1 MKKVVSVGVL
11 NVDVLLY
18 VNEFCKPD
26 GENAVNDF
34 SVCSGGQAGNI
45 AAGLGKLGKKAF
57 FFGNIGEDSH
67 TAMLKKDF
75 DACNVDY
82 SFAKN
87 IDKPN
92 NSAYCLIDK
101 TGERMLYVHNNTD
114 FSACD
119 FSDELLRDAEF
130 IVFSSIIKD
139 DVVDLY
145 VDIARRAKEKGIKI
159 AMDPGNILAK
169 LGFEKLKPLLELCNI
184 IFPSLGEAE
193 MLVGSLDSIN
203 KLTDIVP
210 HVLVTC
216 GKDGI
221 RYFQKEKE
229 MQHFLAKPFKEN
241 RKIVDSAGA
250 GDCFAAA
257 CVAGLMDNKNVEDSI
272 VFALLASKLSLAK
285 KGARAMPSVEEIN
298 EFDLE

>member
-1 MKKVVSVGVL
+1 MKKVVCIGAL

-18 VNEFCKPD
+18 VDEFCKPD
-26 GENAVNDF
+26 GENAINNF

-57 FFGNIGEDSH
+57 FFGNIGDDSH

-75 DACNVDY
+75 DDCNVNY
-82 SFAKN
+82 SFAKK

-92 NSAYCLIDK
+92 NSVYCLIDK
-101 TGERMLYVHNNTD
+101 TGERMLYVQNNTD
-114 FSACD
+114 FSASD
-119 FSDELLRDAEF
+119 FSDELLENTEF
-130 IVFSSIIKD
+130 IVFSSLIKD
-139 DVVDLY
+139 DIVKIY
-145 VDIARRAKEKGIKI
+145 VDIARRAKVKGVKI

-169 LGFEKLKPLLELCNI
+169 LGFDKLKPLLELCDI

-193 MLVGSLDSIN
+193 MLVGNLDNIS
-203 KLTDIVP
+203 KLTDIIP

-221 RYFQKEKE
+221 KCYQKNKE

-241 RKIVDSAGA
+241 RKIMDSTGA

-257 CVAGLMDNKNVEDSI
+257 CIAGLMDDKSVEDSI

-285 KGARAMPSVEEIN
+285 KGARAMPSIEEIEIFRN
-298 EFDLE
+298 E

>member
-1 MKKVVSVGVL
+1 MKKVISIGAL

-18 VNEFCKPD
+18 VDEFCKPD
-26 GENAVNDF
+26 GETAINNF

-57 FFGNIGEDSH
+57 FFGNIGSDSH

-75 DACNVDY
+75 DDCGVDY

-92 NSAYCLIDK
+92 NSVYCLIDK

-114 FSACD
+114 LSAGD
-119 FSDELLRDAEF
+119 FSDALLQDAEF

-145 VDIARRAKEKGIKI
+145 VDIARRAKEKDIKI
-159 AMDPGNILAK
+159 AMDPGNILAR
-169 LGFEKLKPLLELCNI
+169 LGFEKLKPLLELCDI
-184 IFPSLGEAE
+184 IFPSLGEAD
-193 MLVGSLDSIN
+193 MLVKSLDNIN

-221 RYFQKEKE
+221 RYFQKGKD

-241 RKIVDSAGA
+241 RKIVDSTGA

-257 CVAGLMDNKNVEDSI
+257 CVAGLMDNKSVEDSI

-285 KGARAMPSVEEIN
+285 KGARAMPSLEEIGAFKK
-298 EFDLE
+298 E